1 MDYDLN
7 VIPLVDP
14 SRIGADGRPV
24 PHDVFMDQRN
34 NVMVFRDLTQ
44 GGKLVKLDLGV
55 ADVHYDRP
63 LANYAVGYS
72 LEKNWMIADQ
82 VMPVVPTEKASDR
95 YYVWDKDDAFQE
107 VQATV
112 SAPGGNIM
120 EVSPRQTNTPYV
132 TAQYAVRTFLP
143 TEVEANA
150 DAALK
155 LGMRYLQVPMDK
167 LLLSRELRVKRA
179 VTNAA
184 SYNAAYKQTL
194 AAGEKWNGGA
204 TSDPVKNILDR
215 CDAALKPITHIAMS
229 PRTYNA
235 FSQNAQVQK
244 YVASKTAVK
253 PKPGIENAS
262 EFAAL
267 LELPPFVIGRE
278 KYKSS
283 ASAYS
288 YIWGND
294 VVLYHL
300 PTVMP
305 PMGTPISFNTFRWN
319 GGIAQGTNADKAA
332 LFGSV
337 SMESG
342 WGVRTYYDPVRGAQG
357 GKGCVVWHQDAEQF
371 IDDAVSGLIID
382 AYQ

>member
-1 MDYDLN
+1 MDIDIN
-7 VIPLVDP
+7 KVPL
-14 SRIGADGRPV
+14 GRPDD
-24 PHDVFMDQRN
+24 PNLPVFLDHYN
-34 NVMVFRDLTQ
+34 NVMLFRDITQ

-55 ADVHYDRP
+55 ADVHFDRP

-72 LEKNWMIADQ
+72 LEPNSMIADK
-82 VMPVVPTEKASDR
+82 VMPVVPVEKPSDR
-95 YYVWDKDDAFQE
+95 FYVWDKDDAFQE

-112 SAPGGNIM
+112 TAPGGNIM
-120 EVSPRQTNTPYV
+120 EVSPRQSSTPFA
-132 TAQYAVRTFLP
+132 TAQYAVRTYLP
-143 TEVEANA
+143 TEVEAA
-150 DAALK
+150 GDAALK
-155 LGMRYLQVPMDK
+155 LGMRYLQLPLDK
-167 LLLSRELRVKRA
+167 LILSRELRVKRA
-179 VTNAA
+179 VMNASNYA
-184 SYNAAYKQTL
+184 AAYKQTL
-194 AAGEKWNGGA
+194 GATEKWNGGSA
-204 TSDPVKNILDR
+204 SDPIKNILDR

-244 YVASKTAVK
+244 YVASKTAIK
-253 PKPGIENAS
+253 PKPGVENAN

-283 ASAYS
+283 ATAYS
-288 YIWGND
+288 YIWGDD

-300 PTVMP
+300 PPVMP
-305 PMGTPISFNTFRWN
+305 PMGTPISFNTFRWQ
-319 GGIAQGTNADKAA
+319 GGIQEGINAQKAA

-371 IDDAVSGLIID
+371 VDDAVSGLIIA